1 MGGTNEKTISGLRYH
16 EDNGDVHF
24 HDDSRSFKFCMG
36 KIDFIKKMNSAL
48 KDLSNQEGVIEID
61 GKDNRVLIIGKINQA
76 YFMTFPD
83 LLTEKAI
90 KNLL

>member
-1 MGGTNEKTISGLRYH
+1 MGGTNEKTIGGLRYH

-24 HDDSRSFKFCMG
+24 HDDFRSFKFCMN
-36 KIDFIKKMNSAL
+36 KIDFVKSMKNAL
-48 KDLSNQEGVIEID
+48 KDLSNQEGIIELG
-61 GKDNRVLIIGKINQA
+61 GKDNRVLIIGKINQD